1 MNYHGIFL
9 FFVEGRFVQNMASP
23 KKKDLQGVVQQLI
36 SDVDV
41 ELKAALY
48 DISKGQH
55 EMATKTI
62 ERVRRKLTV
71 LEKKSEYFCK
81 DFSKDKARLQLLES
95 VELSLKAEN
104 KKLKEKLSNLRK
116 EMQDLTNEDAFQS
129 EDEPLTPI
137 LCSQESVCMFSQGS
151 NDSVEDEHK

>member
-1 MNYHGIFL
+1 
-9 FFVEGRFVQNMASP
+9 MASP
-23 KKKDLQGVVQQLI
+23 KKKEPQGVVQQLI

-104 KKLKEKLSNLRK
+104 KKLSNLRK

>member
-1 MNYHGIFL
+1 MHL
-9 FFVEGRFVQNMASP
+9 M
-23 KKKDLQGVVQQLI
+23 
-36 SDVDV
+36 
-41 ELKAALY
+41 
-48 DISKGQH
+48 H
-55 EMATKTI
+55 
-62 ERVRRKLTV
+62 
-71 LEKKSEYFCK
+71 FCK
-81 DFSKDKARLQLLES
+81 YFSKDKARLQLLES

-129 EDEPLTPI
+129 EDEPLTSI